1 MAKSKRQWQD
11 LSGGQRAV
19 TAVVGVVQLALATA
33 AWVDLARRPADQVN
47 GKKGVWAAVIAI
59 NWVRSP
65 TSPRGARRADLGP
78 YDLRGTHCQPE
89 W

>member
-1 MAKSKRQWQD
+1 MAKSKKQWQD

-19 TAVVGVVQLALATA
+19 TAVAGVVQLALAAA

-59 NWVRSP
+59 NWV
-65 TSPRGARRADLGP
+65 GP
-78 YDLRGTHCQPE
+78 IAYFTKGRKTG
-89 W
+89 